1 MSHLIIHKFLYSLS
15 LRETCQRAIV
25 LVAPIG
31 ILHARVYDGTH
42 GHIDIIGAEIL
53 QQLNDLVAL
62 GPEVVLGERAVVG
75 DANAFAAGAIFRC
88 HMIEPGRLAEGASL
102 CNAETR
108 QTKLICGRGEGRE
121 TVKGLL

>member
-1 MSHLIIHKFLYSLS
+1 MSHLIIHSFIYSLF

-25 LVAPIG
+25 LVAPIM

-42 GHIDIIGAEIL
+42 GHINIIGAEIL
-53 QQLNDLVAL
+53 QQLHDLVAL

-75 DANAFAAGAIFRC
+75 DANAFATGAIFRC

-102 CNAETR
+102 CNAETW
-108 QTKLICGRGEGRE
+108 QTKLICGRGGGRE
-121 TVKGLL
+121 IVKG